1 MGALD
6 LVSWLHLH
14 LGMVTGH
21 GLLEVSDLAGVAA
34 GGLPTV
40 WGYGHV
46 LAVLWL
52 VAVRALATSGPQD
65 HDQHRLGTLLVVQ
78 SILVL
83 VVPGTPYCPSTL
95 YGNRVSG
102 MPQCHSSSWDSIS
115 IKFSGIGI
123 NRCGHTLPGVRVSF
137 LVGLG

>member
-14 LGMVTGH
+14 LGMVTDH
-21 GLLEVSDLAGVAA
+21 GLLEVSDLAA

-95 YGNRVSG
+95 
-102 MPQCHSSSWDSIS
+102 
-115 IKFSGIGI
+115 
-123 NRCGHTLPGVRVSF
+123 PGVRVSF